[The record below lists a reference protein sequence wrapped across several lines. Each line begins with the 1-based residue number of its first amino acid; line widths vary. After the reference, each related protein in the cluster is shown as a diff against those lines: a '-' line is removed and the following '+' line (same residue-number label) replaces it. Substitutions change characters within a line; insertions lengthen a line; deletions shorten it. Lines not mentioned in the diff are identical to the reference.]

1 MKKFLFALLLFL
13 ATIPSLVR
21 AADNET
27 AFDRILRTGTLRCGY
42 TSSPPYLII
51 DPNTRALSGIQYDIV
66 NEMGRRMDVR
76 VEWAVE
82 AAFGTAVAD
91 LQAGKYDMFCN
102 ALAPTGVSSKFV
114 DFTDFPFV
122 MPFEIWVRA
131 DDHRFDAGPTTL
143 NATGVKMA
151 LVEGTVIDTIHQQ
164 SFPNST
170 LVGVVSMGNE
180 NVDML
185 LTVASGK
192 ANFTITNRTAGDD
205 FIAKNPGTLRRL
217 LNKPFRLVPYTYPI
231 PKGDNKLRQTINTTL
246 LEMQATGALDAILDA
261 HKAEA
266 PHLLRLP
273 PLYAMP
279 Q

>member
-42 TSSPPYLII
+42 TSAPPYLTI

-66 NEMGRRMDVR
+66 NEMGRRMDVKI
-76 VEWAVE
+76 EWAVE
-82 AAFGTAVAD
+82 AGFSTAVAD

-102 ALAPTGVSSKFV
+102 ALTPTGVRSKFV
-114 DFTDFPFV
+114 DFTDPPFIL
-122 MPFEIWVRA
+122 PFDIWVRA
-131 DDHRFDAGPTTL
+131 DDHRFDGGPATL
-143 NATGVKMA
+143 NIASAKMA
-151 LVEGTVIDTIHQQ
+151 VIEGNVMAIIHQQ
-164 SFPNST
+164 NFPNSAS
-170 LVGVVSMGNE
+170 VGVVSMGDE
-180 NVDML
+180 NVDLL
-185 LTVASGK
+185 LTVSTGK
-192 ANFTITNRTAGDD
+192 ADFTVMERTTGEN

-273 PLYAMP
+273 PLYAVP